1 MGDRRAPQQLALV
14 QDLVNTWDI
23 EDDRDAF
30 DDPDGLEEFV
40 AAHGLRGMRLA
51 AGDLPALRELR
62 EALRAACLAHAGCDL
77 PEATSRTLDAML
89 AEAPL
94 VLAVTADG
102 GARLRPAPGL
112 AGAALFASRI
122 AADIAAAAA
131 DGSWQRL
138 KACEAED
145 CLWAFYDRSP
155 AGRGR
160 WCSMQLCGSRAKMR
174 AYRDRRRTGSA
185 GPPHGAG
192 SPDPG
197 SDAPP

>member
-1 MGDRRAPQQLALV
+1 MGNRRAPQSLALV

-23 EDDRDAF
+23 EDDRDSLAGP
-30 DDPDGLEEFV
+30 DAPDGLAEFV
-40 AAHGLRGMRLA
+40 AAHGLHDMGLTA
-51 AGDLPALRELR
+51 ADLPALRDLR
-62 EALRAACLAHAGCDL
+62 EALRAACLTHAGCEL
-77 PEATSRTLDAML
+77 PEATSRKLDAML
-89 AEAPL
+89 ADAPL

-102 GARLRPAPGL
+102 DARLRPAPGL
-112 AGAALFASRI
+112 AGAALFTSRI

-174 AYRDRRRTGSA
+174 TYRARRRTG
-185 GPPHGAG
+185 GPQ
-192 SPDPG
+192 SPDG
-197 SDAPP
+197 LV